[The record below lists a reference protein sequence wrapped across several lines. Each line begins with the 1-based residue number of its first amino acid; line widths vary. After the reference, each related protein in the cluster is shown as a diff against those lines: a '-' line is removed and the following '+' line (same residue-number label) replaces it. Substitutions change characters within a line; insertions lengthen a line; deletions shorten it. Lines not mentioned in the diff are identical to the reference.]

1 MFEKKYIFRFD
12 EKKSREEIL
21 DIVGKV
27 FYEDNIVTED
37 FTKAIK
43 QREIDFPT
51 GMVLE
56 NGTHTAISHTDDKYV
71 KTDKIAIVVNKEP
84 VSFRNIESGEENV
97 NCKVFFVMALTKE
110 NKNDILSGMAELFED
125 HEEMLNEFLTMTD
138 DEILET
144 LL

>member
-1 MFEKKYIFRFD
+1 MFGKKYIFRFE

-21 DIVGKV
+21 DTVGKV

-37 FTKAIK
+37 FSQAIK
-43 QREIDFPT
+43 KREIDFPT
-51 GMVLE
+51 GMILE
-56 NGTHTAISHTDDKYV
+56 NGTHTAISHTDDRYV
-71 KTDKIAIVVNKEP
+71 KTDKIAIIISKEP
-84 VSFRNIESGEENV
+84 VNFRNIENGEENI

-110 NKNDILSGMAELFED
+110 NKNDILSGMAELFEE

-138 DEILET
+138 EEILET

>member
-71 KTDKIAIVVNKEP
+71 KTDKIAIVVSKEP
-84 VSFRNIESGEENV
+84 VNFRNIENGEENV

-125 HEEMLNEFLTMTD
+125 HEEMLNGFLTMTD